1 MSTFLLLGARIM
13 LVDIG
18 QHNTQTYHRNGR
30 GQVVSV
36 IIVVIVVS
44 VPTVLHV
51 FVIISVPAVLHVIVV
66 VSVPTV
72 LHVFGIVSVDAVL
85 NESGLASNQI
95 STSTSRDTITH
106 SLRTLRGRSTI
117 RFQEAPQ
124 KKRSRTLWERYMG
137 VVLSDFD
144 KHFKRRD
151 HALPESGT
159 CA

>member
-18 QHNTQTYHRNGR
+18 QHKTQTYHRNGR

-106 SLRTLRGRSTI
+106 SLRALRGRSTV
-117 RFQEAPQ
+117 RFREAPQ
-124 KKRSRTLWERYMG
+124 KTRSRTLW
-137 VVLSDFD
+137 
-144 KHFKRRD
+144 
-151 HALPESGT
+151 
-159 CA
+159 